1 MTSTPGTMDCQQA
14 RLSLGVLVL
23 GVIDPEERPALE
35 AHLTVCERCSAELA
49 ELAVLPGLLHRLD
62 PVAAAAGLPS
72 PPASFQERVVAA
84 GRVARARHRRRLVAA
99 LGTAAAVIAA
109 ALLVPALLGGSD
121 PAPHPAASRSIVV
134 DRTDPQTSVSANV
147 TLDREDSGTQLTLVL
162 GGVRP
167 GEHCRLVARNAAGRE
182 ETAASWVATYSGTAS
197 VTGTT
202 SFPRR
207 SITSLQVVR
216 GDGVVLVSL
225 PVPSTRAG

>member
-1 MTSTPGTMDCQQA
+1 MDCQQA

-62 PVAAAAGLPS
+62 PVAAAPALPS

-109 ALLVPALLGGSD
+109 ALLVP
-121 PAPHPAASRSIVV
+121 
-134 DRTDPQTSVSANV
+134 
-147 TLDREDSGTQLTLVL
+147 
-162 GGVRP
+162 RP
-167 GEHCRLVARNAAGRE
+167 AGR
-182 ETAASWVATYSGTAS
+182 
-197 VTGTT
+197 
-202 SFPRR
+202 
-207 SITSLQVVR
+207 Q
-216 GDGVVLVSL
+216 
-225 PVPSTRAG
+225 

>member
-1 MTSTPGTMDCQQA
+1 MTDTTMDCREA

-62 PVAAAAGLPS
+62 PAAAASGLPAPS
-72 PPASFQERVVAA
+72 PSFQDRVVAA
-84 GRVARARHRRRLVAA
+84 GRVARARHRRRLVVA

-109 ALLVPALLGGSD
+109 ALLVPGLLGGGE
-121 PAPHPAASRSIVV
+121 PTQPVAGRSIVV
-134 DRTDPQTSVSANV
+134 DRTDPQTSVHAKV
-147 TLDREDSGTQLTLVL
+147 TLARGDSGTQLTLVL

-167 GEHCRLVARNAAGRE
+167 GEHCRLVARNAAGRH
-182 ETAASWVATYSGTAS
+182 ETAASWVATYTGSAS

-225 PVPSTRAG
+225 PVPATRAG